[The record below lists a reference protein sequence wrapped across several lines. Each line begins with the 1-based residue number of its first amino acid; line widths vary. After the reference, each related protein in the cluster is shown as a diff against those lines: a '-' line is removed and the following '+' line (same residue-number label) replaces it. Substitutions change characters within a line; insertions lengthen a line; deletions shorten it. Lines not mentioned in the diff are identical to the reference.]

1 MVATAEAPLPGGG
14 DVVFMHQPICRGKK
28 IMTKSSGTI
37 LDDAKRRPRG
47 RGAGT
52 GPRNLTSRLV
62 SAAVALAMAGVL
74 PAWADTAAQPA
85 PASPAGK
92 SAAPSARTARHSTA
106 LHLAQ
111 ATSSASDQGRG
122 GQQAVQLQEVVVTG
136 IRQSMESALHIK
148 QFSDTIEDSIVATD
162 IGKLPDI
169 TAIDAIQRI
178 PGIQISRQLGEGGGT
193 VTIGGSAVMS
203 GYEIRGLP
211 QAETTLNG
219 REVFSA
225 QGSRV
230 LNLADI
236 PSALLAGIDVYKDPT
251 ADQLAGGIA
260 GTVDLRTHKPFDF
273 RGLEVEGSAE
283 EQYGDLIG
291 QAKPAFT
298 GLLSNTW
305 DTGIGKV
312 GGLVTLSYQDR
323 SYREDSATNSAVA
336 TNSTVMPG
344 KTITY
349 PNGVYN
355 TTFEGDRRRT
365 GVDAVLQW
373 QPTDDFQTY
382 LEASSE
388 EFTWRQNQYTF
399 TTSPNGKGISGV
411 TLFPGTADVQSATF
425 ANSSASSV
433 GAWRTVE
440 DVDRQL
446 SLHAKWTPAP
456 WTVEGDLSYTEA
468 TERLNNPAVAI
479 TGAIPSLTELY
490 STAGVT
496 QSLVSGFDMLNLGQY
511 NGFSYLYDTE
521 QHFRGGESAGRIDV
535 TYALPGGFV
544 NSFQLGARV
553 ADRKDSFHQWSDFG
567 ALAAGSIGAN
577 PQWFNE
583 VPLSPFMS
591 ATESNAVQP
600 QYLVF
605 NPDLLHYNLIAVDDA
620 FGVAPAV
627 DNGTADYSFNE
638 DNTAAYFRVNFGTEG
653 AVPMTGNI
661 GIRVVKHQDDMKGEL
676 GKGGGVYVPARFST
690 SETDPLP
697 SLNLAFKLTSDLQL
711 RLAASRVIS
720 YPDFSQLRPSISL
733 LPAQGNASGG
743 NPNLKPT
750 KANQADAS
758 LEWYFAPGSALTA
771 DVFYKKLT
779 NFILQE
785 TQQNALTV
793 AGITY
798 NLTGAIDGGS
808 GTIKGFEVGYQQ
820 FFRNLPGLLSGL
832 GAEVNYT
839 YTDAAAPT
847 AAVGVSTT
855 LPGLSKNSYN
865 LIGIYEKGPVSFRL
879 AYNWRSQFYTTIYNG
894 SNAQLSANPIYTKD
908 YGWLDASLEYNVN
921 DRLAVY
927 AQGTNLLRTRI
938 TEFYGVPTL
947 QQQQTIDDRQ
957 ATLGFRVKF
966 SGG

>member
-1 MVATAEAPLPGGG
+1 TVPPPSPNCRLIWTPG
-14 DVVFMHQPICRGKK
+14 MRC
-28 IMTKSSGTI
+28 
-37 LDDAKRRPRG
+37 
-47 RGAGT
+47 
-52 GPRNLTSRLV
+52 
-62 SAAVALAMAGVL
+62 
-74 PAWADTAAQPA
+74 
-85 PASPAGK
+85 
-92 SAAPSARTARHSTA
+92 
-106 LHLAQ
+106 
-111 ATSSASDQGRG
+111 SAS
-122 GQQAVQLQEVVVTG
+122 
-136 IRQSMESALHIK
+136 M
-148 QFSDTIEDSIVATD
+148 
-162 IGKLPDI
+162 
-169 TAIDAIQRI
+169 AIDALQRI
-178 PGIQISRQLGEGGGT
+178 PGVQISRQLGEGGGT

-251 ADQLAGGIA
+251 ADQIDGGIA

-273 RGLEVEGSAE
+273 KGLELEGSAE
-283 EQYGDLIG
+283 EHYGDLIG
-291 QAKPAFT
+291 QVKPALT
-298 GLLSNTW
+298 GLVSDSW

-312 GGLVTLSYQDR
+312 GGLLTLSYQDR
-323 SYREDSATNSAVA
+323 SYREDGATNSAVA
-336 TNSTVMPG
+336 TNTTAVPG
-344 KTITY
+344 STITY

-355 TTFEGDRRRT
+355 TMFVGDRRRT

-373 QPTDDFQTY
+373 QPADDFQTY

-388 EFTWRQNQYTF
+388 DFTWRQNQYTF
-399 TTSPNGKGISGV
+399 TSSPNGKGMGSV
-411 TLFPGTADVQSATF
+411 TLFPGTTDVQSATF

-446 SLHAKWTPAP
+446 SLHAKWTPTP
-456 WTVEGDLSYTEA
+456 WTVEGDLSYTKA

-479 TGAIPSLTELY
+479 TGAIPSLTQLY
-490 STAGVT
+490 SISGVT
-496 QSLVSGFDMLNLGQY
+496 QSLVSGFNMLNLAQY
-511 NGFSYLYDTE
+511 NGFSYSYDTE
-521 QHFRGGESAGRIDV
+521 QHFRGSEAAGRLDA
-535 TYALPGGFV
+535 TYALPSGFV
-544 NSFQLGARV
+544 NSIQFGARL

-567 ALAAGSIGAN
+567 ALAAGSIAAN
-577 PQWFNE
+577 AGWFNE

-605 NPDLLHYNLIAVDDA
+605 NPDLLHYNLIGVDKA

-653 AVPMTGNI
+653 AIPMTGNI
-661 GIRVVKHQDDMKGEL
+661 GIRVVKHEDDMKGEL
-676 GKGGGVYVPARFST
+676 GQGGGVYVPARFST

-697 SLNLAFKLTSDLQL
+697 SLNLAFKLTNDLQL

-758 LEWYFAPGSALTA
+758 LEWYFAPGSALTG

-785 TQQNALTV
+785 TQADALTV

-808 GTIKGFEVGYQQ
+808 GTIKGFEVGYQE
-820 FFRNLPGLLSGL
+820 FFRDLPGLLSGL

-865 LIGIYEKGPVSFRL
+865 LIGIYERGPVSFRL

-908 YGWLDASLEYNVN
+908 YGWLDASLEYSVSSW
-921 DRLAVY
+921 LSLY
-927 AQGTNLLRTRI
+927 AQGTNLLRSRI

-947 QQQQTIDDRQ
+947 QQSQTIDDRQ

-966 SGG
+966 GGG